1 MGRWR
6 REGNDGVSLCD
17 RRVWLALG
25 LLGLALPA
33 CSQQVATPG
42 HWVLVSQAGSRT
54 VAVIDPEEGRVVK
67 RITVGMLP
75 HRLLLAPDGR
85 SAYAVLVGSQA
96 VAEIDLQTLTLRRTF
111 LTAPV
116 PERRADGSLI
126 QGHQD
131 QNAFAHTTCF
141 DCHGG
146 GSAKPAIVGTRPFGI
161 TLSEDGETL
170 IVSQI
175 RDASLALLARDSGG
189 LERTLPLPPSGQ
201 AHEPVDVTRL
211 EGSLYVAL
219 RPTQP
224 ATTPAAIRRL
234 DAKTLQEQS
243 EAHTGSDPAM
253 LLPDPERSRV
263 LVSNFETNTLTAFGP
278 AGKESVYTVNPG
290 PMGMLLLPGGR
301 LLSLNY
307 YSNSLSLVELDTAEV
322 ESLALELDGRK
333 YANPTHA
340 ALAPNRREVYI
351 VSSGT
356 EGNLLVFD
364 LAGKRVVRAIPIDGL
379 SFDVLVVPKL

>member
-1 MGRWR
+1 MDMRARLWLKPG
-6 REGNDGVSLCD
+6 L
-17 RRVWLALG
+17 LALS
-25 LLGLALPA
+25 LTLVA
-33 CSQQVATPG
+33 CSQRVATTG
-42 HWVLVSQAGSRT
+42 HWVLVSQAGSRS
-54 VAVIDPEEGRVVK
+54 VAVVDPEEGQVIK

-75 HRLLLAPDGR
+75 HRLLLAPGGR

-96 VAEIDLQTLTLRRTF
+96 VAEIDLASLTLRRTF

-126 QGHQD
+126 AGHQEH
-131 QNAFAHTTCF
+131 NAFTHTSCF

-146 GSAKPAIVGTRPFGI
+146 GSAQPAIVGTRPFGI
-161 TLSEDGETL
+161 TLSEEGETL

-175 RDASLALLARDSGG
+175 RDASLALIARESGE
-189 LERTLPLPPSGQ
+189 LERTLPLPPSAQ
-201 AHEPVDVTRL
+201 AHEPVDVARL
-211 EGSLYVAL
+211 GDSLYVAL

-224 ATTPAAIRRL
+224 ATTPAVIRRL
-234 DAKTLQEQS
+234 EAKSLQEQS
-243 EAHTGSDPAM
+243 EAQTGSDPAM

-278 AGKESVYTVNPG
+278 SGKEAVYTVNPG
-290 PMGMLLLPGGR
+290 PLGMLLLPGGR

-307 YSNSLSLVELDTAEV
+307 YSNSLSLVDLDTAEV
-322 ESLALELDGRK
+322 ESLPLELGDRK

-340 ALAPNRREVYI
+340 ALLPGGRQVYI

-356 EGNLLVFD
+356 EGHLLLFD
-364 LAGKRVVRAIPIDGL
+364 LQEKRVVRDIPIDGL
-379 SFDVLVVPKL
+379 SFDVLVVPKP

>member
-1 MGRWR
+1 M
-6 REGNDGVSLCD
+6 SAFD
-17 RRVWLALG
+17 RGFWLALG
-25 LLGLALPA
+25 LFGLALPA
-33 CSQQVATPG
+33 CSRVVAPE
-42 HWVLVSQAGSRT
+42 HWVLVSQAGSRN
-54 VAVIDPEEGRVVK
+54 VAVVDPSEGRVVK

-75 HRLLLAPDGR
+75 HRLLLSPDGR
-85 SAYAVLVGSQA
+85 TAYAVLVGSQA
-96 VAEIDLQTLTLRRTF
+96 VAEIDLKTLTLRRTL

-126 QGHQD
+126 QGHQEQD
-131 QNAFAHTTCF
+131 AFAHTSCF

-146 GSAKPAIVGTRPFGI
+146 GSARPAIVGTRPFGI
-161 TLSEDGETL
+161 TLSADGVKL

-175 RDASLALLARDSGG
+175 RDGSLAVLEREGG
-189 LERTLPLPPSGQ
+189 ALERTVPLPPSGQ
-201 AHEPVDVTRL
+201 AHEPVDVARL
-211 EGSLYVAL
+211 EDSLYVAL

-224 ATTPAAIRRL
+224 ATTPSVLRRL
-234 DAKTLQEQS
+234 DARSLEAQS
-243 EAHTGSDPAM
+243 EAQTGSDPAM
-253 LLPDPERSRV
+253 LLPDPQRRRV
-263 LVSNFETNTLTAFGP
+263 LVSNFETNTLSAFGP
-278 AGKESVYTVNPG
+278 AGQEAVYTVNPG
-290 PMGMLLLPGGR
+290 PLGMLLLPGGG

-307 YSNSLSLVELDTAEV
+307 YSNSLSLVDLDSAKV
-322 ESLALELDGRK
+322 ESLALELGGRK

-364 LAGKRVVRAIPIDGL
+364 LATRRLLRAIPIDGL